1 MAEARLRALAVPD
14 DVLPE
19 EGAGS
24 GFLRD
29 LLRVRLAGVGL
40 AIIVLLVGC
49 AALAGVIAPYDP
61 LKQNLDLAFAPPTV
75 AHLLGT
81 DDLGRDLLSRTIYGA
96 RISLLAGIVA
106 VGIALVAGVTIGL
119 VAGYWGGTLDQVLMR
134 LMDALLAFPGLILA
148 LAITAALGSNL
159 LNALIAI
166 GIVGIPSYARL
177 TRGQVLAVREF
188 AYVEAARAMGTS
200 HSRVLVR
207 HVLPNVSAPLIV
219 QTSLGVA
226 FAILAEASL
235 SFLGLGAQPPTPSWG
250 AMVSL
255 GRDYLD
261 QAPWIVFAPGGA
273 IFLAVLGF
281 NFLGD
286 ALRDTLD
293 PRIRHRMATSN
304 GGSSK

>member
-1 MAEARLRALAVPD
+1 MAEARLRALGVPD

-19 EGAGS
+19 EVAGARL
-24 GFLRD
+24 LRD

-40 AIIVLLVGC
+40 VIIVLLVGC
-49 AALAGVIAPYDP
+49 AVLAPAIAPYDP
-61 LKQNLDLAFAPPTV
+61 LKQNLDLAFAPPSV
-75 AHLLGT
+75 AHPLGT

-96 RISLLAGIVA
+96 RISLLAGVVA
-106 VGIALVAGVTIGL
+106 VGIALVVGVTVGL
-119 VAGYWGGTLDQVLMR
+119 VAGYRGGWPDQVLMR

-159 LNALIAI
+159 VNALIAI

-177 TRGQVLAVREF
+177 TRGQVLAVREL
-188 AYVEAARAMGTS
+188 AYVEAARALGTS
-200 HSRVLVR
+200 PGRILLR

-261 QAPWIVFAPGGA
+261 QAPWVVFVPGGA

-293 PRIRHRMATSN
+293 PRIRHGAGATRR
-304 GGSSK
+304 

>member
-1 MAEARLRALAVPD
+1 
-14 DVLPE
+14 
-19 EGAGS
+19 
-24 GFLRD
+24 
-29 LLRVRLAGVGL
+29 
-40 AIIVLLVGC
+40 
-49 AALAGVIAPYDP
+49 
-61 LKQNLDLAFAPPTV
+61 
-75 AHLLGT
+75 
-81 DDLGRDLLSRTIYGA
+81 
-96 RISLLAGIVA
+96 
-106 VGIALVAGVTIGL
+106 
-119 VAGYWGGTLDQVLMR
+119 
-134 LMDALLAFPGLILA
+134 
-148 LAITAALGSNL
+148 L

>member
-177 TRGQVLAVREF
+177 TRGQVLAVREL